1 MDCMKHQTQQQKYT
15 DEEGVKVYT
24 QRAKQGVLRNRV
36 LLPPGLN
43 VTCSDA
49 QLNFAQPVRG
59 ERQGRTER
67 GETTQLQ
74 GVRNLRLEW

>member
-1 MDCMKHQTQQQKYT
+1 M
-15 DEEGVKVYT
+15 YT

-59 ERQGRTER
+59 EKQGITER
-67 GETTQLQ
+67 RDRTQLHD
-74 GVRNLRLEW
+74 VRNWRLEW